1 MRLYAPAKPSTST
14 GEEDGRRQ
22 EQDPSPSSFQHED
35 KNYHNY
41 VSRPGELT
49 RRSIENDPRLD
60 DKLQLNAPRLDDKA
74 QPIHPPRL
82 DEKILSNGPPLSDEP
97 TLPMTSVVDPVIST
111 KKSPPAK
118 TSTPP
123 TTASTKATTTTTT
136 TQNGPNSI
144 DYNPPLLEN
153 GTDSLRSLDSIPWN
167 LEGTETIIKNGSKS
181 SIKNGSIS
189 TEEDELKKLREENKK
204 LKAALEEAAEVNGQW
219 RQYHDERQGYVQRLL
234 TTIHEL
240 QHSHPSAVPSPRQLD
255 GEGSSGGQEGEV
267 RRLREALTRLQAD
280 HHEHVQLLEMQ
291 VRAHRDDWEAER
303 SEKRSAEAALAE
315 TEARAALL
323 LQELQ
328 LLQAKLADSES
339 KRGLCWRCLCPRT
352 DFNNHR
358 SGSNSAPRTPQASPI
373 PAPGGGAS
381 PAPVIPSAPPPDNPP
396 VPLKGWIPVSML
408 HQIAFSGATPEHQTP
423 VVQSQSHPQQPS
435 RTFAPVQPQ
444 NLQNPQQQHLHQSQP
459 QQQQQKSYYQQSQ
472 QQQNQVKQHLQV
484 QQQPRQLQHQIQ
496 NQQQRQSTLNCMPKP
511 VPLSSAG
518 NIVKGSEFMPSNS
531 PSENSAIKVGNTIGG
546 IDDKKRYEAMGARPK
561 VLGDLQAV
569 VTKGIGVME
578 DEKSAKHR
586 ARSILASA
594 IPVSPVSSGPST
606 PCGISVTRTSS
617 NMPKGYVP
625 ITSTVLTPINFR
637 PPFVAHKRPSAM
649 KHLGQGGKVS
659 SHVSSGIGNI
669 APPTH
674 VRSESSPA
682 SLPSCNSNNAS
693 TAINPPANSVKKQR
707 NDVSMLSDK
716 TGNPS
721 FSGNAQNAS
730 QSKENMKSSNN
741 TQINCSNVGNSR
753 ESEKSS
759 SVVVNTIKSPEC
771 TDGIS
776 IVTTTISCSSP
787 CTLTT
792 TSSSSGQNQG
802 SKGADTSIPHTS
814 PSTTSSVTAF
824 ASITVTTT
832 AANQTNS
839 NNTTSTYSSSTS
851 SRSSSPGISLTTFGL
866 NSEGRGIPGAICFAL
881 GCDQKGTRS
890 PQHCVS
896 PRRTSTSSVMSPTS
910 DLSTAGQSQK
920 DVKPP
925 TTVKSPTII
934 INNAPPPTTVK
945 EEHWWSV
952 ESPGRSKQQNS
963 QSGKLVN
970 STWVRLMGGQ
980 ANNRPG
986 SGLPWRTARAVSG
999 QHLNQARKLSNEEVS
1014 NAPTSPNSVSS
1025 STATFNY
1032 TPAVNSPPS
1041 SNLSSATNSAPSSP
1055 PPNHNPPHN
1064 EDLKSMASKNI
1075 SSAILS
1081 YELSAKCESVT
1092 TPTETKPSQAW
1103 SGSGVDSS
1111 MNDGV
1116 ITMTRRDLVCPSCQ
1130 MLFPPEKH
1138 LKFLDHFEVCRGP
1151 EYADL

>member
-1 MRLYAPAKPSTST
+1 
-14 GEEDGRRQ
+14 
-22 EQDPSPSSFQHED
+22 
-35 KNYHNY
+35 
-41 VSRPGELT
+41 
-49 RRSIENDPRLD
+49 
-60 DKLQLNAPRLDDKA
+60 
-74 QPIHPPRL
+74 
-82 DEKILSNGPPLSDEP
+82 
-97 TLPMTSVVDPVIST
+97 
-111 KKSPPAK
+111 
-118 TSTPP
+118 
-123 TTASTKATTTTTT
+123 
-136 TQNGPNSI
+136 
-144 DYNPPLLEN
+144 
-153 GTDSLRSLDSIPWN
+153 
-167 LEGTETIIKNGSKS
+167 
-181 SIKNGSIS
+181 
-189 TEEDELKKLREENKK
+189 
-204 LKAALEEAAEVNGQW
+204 
-219 RQYHDERQGYVQRLL
+219 
-234 TTIHEL
+234 
-240 QHSHPSAVPSPRQLD
+240 
-255 GEGSSGGQEGEV
+255 
-267 RRLREALTRLQAD
+267 
-280 HHEHVQLLEMQ
+280 
-291 VRAHRDDWEAER
+291 
-303 SEKRSAEAALAE
+303 
-315 TEARAALL
+315 
-323 LQELQ
+323 
-328 LLQAKLADSES
+328 
-339 KRGLCWRCLCPRT
+339 
-352 DFNNHR
+352 
-358 SGSNSAPRTPQASPI
+358 
-373 PAPGGGAS
+373 
-381 PAPVIPSAPPPDNPP
+381 
-396 VPLKGWIPVSML
+396 
-408 HQIAFSGATPEHQTP
+408 
-423 VVQSQSHPQQPS
+423 
-435 RTFAPVQPQ
+435 
-444 NLQNPQQQHLHQSQP
+444 
-459 QQQQQKSYYQQSQ
+459 
-472 QQQNQVKQHLQV
+472 
-484 QQQPRQLQHQIQ
+484 
-496 NQQQRQSTLNCMPKP
+496 MPKP

-518 NIVKGSEFMPSNS
+518 NSEH
-531 PSENSAIKVGNTIGG
+531 SAVKVGNPIGG
-546 IDDKKRYEAMGARPK
+546 VDDKKRYEAMGARPK
-561 VLGDLQAV
+561 VLGDLNS
-569 VTKGIGVME
+569 VTGKGIGVIE

-637 PPFVAHKRPSAM
+637 PPFVAHKRPSAV
-649 KHLGQGGKVS
+649 KHMGQGGKGS
-659 SHVSSGIGNI
+659 SHVPSPGIGNI

-682 SLPSCNSNNAS
+682 AILSGNSSNANMPKNLS
-693 TAINPPANSVKKQR
+693 SNVVKKQT
-707 NDVSMLSDK
+707 NDVSVISDK
-716 TGNPS
+716 IGKPS
-721 FSGNAQNAS
+721 FSSNSQNLS
-730 QSKENMKSSNN
+730 QSTDSTKSPSPGTKNV
-741 TQINCSNVGNSR
+741 QVNCSNVTTSR
-753 ESEKSS
+753 DTDKPA
-759 SVVVNTIKSPEC
+759 SVVNVIKSPQC

-792 TSSSSGQNQG
+792 TTSSSLVNVSGQNQG
-802 SKGADTSIPHTS
+802 SKSSETSVPHTS
-814 PSTTSSVTAF
+814 PSTTSSVMAF

-832 AANQTNS
+832 ASNHCNS

-881 GCDQKGTRS
+881 GSDQKGTRS

-896 PRRTSTSSVMSPTS
+896 PRRTSNSSVMSPTP
-910 DLSTAGQSQK
+910 DASTAGQSQK

-925 TTVKSPTII
+925 TGVKSPTII
-934 INNAPPPTTVK
+934 INNAPPTTTVK

-999 QHLNQARKLSNEEVS
+999 QHLNQARKASHEDGSNGT
-1014 NAPTSPNSVSS
+1014 TSPNSVSS

-1055 PPNHNPPHN
+1055 PPNLNQPHN

-1092 TPTETKPSQAW
+1092 SPTETKPTQTW
-1103 SGSGVDSS
+1103 SGSGIDSS

-1116 ITMTRRDLVCPSCQ
+1116 VTMTRRDLVCPSCQ